1 MIDGIEV
8 DIEGDGGERVE
19 MAFPAHP
26 GEVLRDW
33 IDGHKVTVTE
43 TARRVGM
50 SRAALNRVLSGRGAM
65 GPRLAVALEDMG
77 WSDAAVW
84 MGMQAQWEIARVKRE
99 RSAA

>member
-1 MIDGIEV
+1 MD
-8 DIEGDGGERVE
+8 ERAE
-19 MAFPAHP
+19 LAYPAHP

-50 SRAALNRVLSGRGAM
+50 SRAALNRVLAGRGAM
-65 GPRLAVALEDMG
+65 GSRLAVALEDMG

-84 MGMQAQWEIARVKRE
+84 MGMQAQWEIARIRRE
-99 RSAA
+99 RSTA